1 MSKDEI
7 SRRELL
13 KILAAGAATA
23 GIISGCKD
31 PQEAIVNDAAS
42 TFHGNPILGITPL
55 PQSGPWPTQ
64 DPFLFCV
71 HHNDRYPAGT
81 EACGP
86 AASLAGRQIGQDFA
100 NLDGWNMYHGQ
111 TVPGFPRHPHRGFE
125 TVTVVDQGIIDHSD
139 SLGATARYGDGDVQW
154 LTAGNGINHAE
165 MFPLLNQEQANPM
178 DFFQIWLNLPAKNKR
193 VEPHFSMF
201 WNKPVNVRRRY
212 FCSGI
217 VRSRILTWD
226 MMS

>member
-81 EACGP
+81 EQCGP

-125 TVTVVDQGIIDHSD
+125 TVTVVDPEG
-139 SLGATARYGDGDVQW
+139 
-154 LTAGNGINHAE
+154 
-165 MFPLLNQEQANPM
+165 
-178 DFFQIWLNLPAKNKR
+178 
-193 VEPHFSMF
+193 
-201 WNKPVNVRRRY
+201 
-212 FCSGI
+212 
-217 VRSRILTWD
+217 
-226 MMS
+226 